1 MAISEKKVSM
11 DRAEPDLL
19 STHHRL
25 PTRYV
30 RRTGL
35 HLLPLRNSTIGSV
48 TMKSAI
54 AITLTLTFFLLLSAP
69 AAFADDQE
77 KAQKKALEQQANE
90 LIREAKDLEKLGQ
103 LLDARSRYVS
113 SQAFWET
120 KDAIQAIKHID
131 EEIHSRVKDAL
142 RQAHKLYDQ
151 GQFKPAA
158 DALENALKLGES
170 TAILSYDLALC
181 YQRTGDTAASLAYL
195 DQAASASPDPKRRLK
210 LQQLRSALVTGEQAI
225 AWKDADRVRI
235 DNVNGLVDSIG
246 FEASLDEG
254 PPSLQRESEKP
265 GASAVP
271 AAPSS
276 NATTSFDKTSRR
288 SSSLCQALKSLGSL
302 PANSPTY
309 TFDLANCAEG
319 NDRPGEA
326 SGLLTRYLQMS
337 PKATDADRVR
347 LRIEDLN
354 ALADLPEQKGA
365 QVRTIYSSASRSLE
379 ERKYD
384 RALVEFQKAASTDP
398 SFAPTQW
405 RLALLYEAMGNVK
418 LAQQYFNRFRELESD
433 AAARDAAGLHLETIE
448 IKRETYDKEVD
459 AAEGILSELLNRA
472 MNLTFNGM
480 DDRSALYKQRA
491 KATKKLYKKNQ
502 HLDRVG
508 GFSIPFAY
516 AKQQL
521 TEAGDHL
528 ATALALFPLG
538 AEANE
543 LMGLV
548 FLQANDGRSAMR
560 CFDAVAAQ
568 NLPVSFYGQ
577 LRSRHD
583 DHAVKCELG
592 RDGLR
597 FIFLSSYDKKAKPTP
612 PAKPAG
618 EDGLGDLVVDPGSS
632 REQDFEALT
641 VTLADIKKVETKN
654 GQLWLKL
661 AKELVTLSPIFMAA
675 ATPTEGPQGRRFA
688 NNYTRLFVRYP
699 GLEDSKLGNEG
710 LTGVEKLKLA
720 YDIANAGVNIVT
732 NLNPLGA
739 VSALQS
745 FIKIT
750 REIHGAVKS
759 LRVDFAAWEK
769 TFEDQQ
775 ALQTGSAFRPIPTA
789 PVSLIFLEELK

>member
-1 MAISEKKVSM
+1 
-11 DRAEPDLL
+11 
-19 STHHRL
+19 
-25 PTRYV
+25 
-30 RRTGL
+30 
-35 HLLPLRNSTIGSV
+35 
-48 TMKSAI
+48 MKSAI
-54 AITLTLTFFLLLSAP
+54 AITLTLTFFLLMSAP

-90 LIREAKDLEKLGQ
+90 LIKEAKDLEKSGQ
-103 LLDARSRYVS
+103 LLEARSRYAS

-131 EEIHSRVKDAL
+131 EEIHRRVKDAL

-158 DALENALKLGES
+158 EALESASKLGES

-195 DQAASASPDPKRRLK
+195 DQAASATRDPKLRLR
-210 LQQLRSALVTGEQAI
+210 LQQTRTALVTGEQAI

-235 DNVNGLVDSIG
+235 NNVNELIDSIG

-254 PPSLQRESEKP
+254 PPSLQREPEKP
-265 GASAVP
+265 GAPVGP
-271 AAPSS
+271 AALS
-276 NATTSFDKTSRR
+276 NNAPASTAKGSRR
-288 SSSLCQALKSLGSL
+288 SSSLCQALKSLGTL
-302 PANSPTY
+302 PANSPTFS
-309 TFDLANCAEG
+309 FDLANCAED
-319 NDRPGEA
+319 NDRPAEA
-326 SGLLTRYLQMS
+326 SQLLTRYLQMS
-337 PKATDADRVR
+337 PKAADADRVR
-347 LRIEDLN
+347 LRIADLN
-354 ALADLPEQKGA
+354 ALAELPEQKGA

-379 ERKYD
+379 ERKYE
-384 RALVEFQKAASTDP
+384 RALVEFQKAAATDP
-398 SFAPTQW
+398 SFAPTEW
-405 RLALLYEAMGNVK
+405 RVALLYEAMGNVDRAK
-418 LAQQYFNRFRELESD
+418 EHFNRFRELDSD
-433 AAARDAAGLHLETIE
+433 PAARDAAGLHLETLA
-448 IKRETYDKEVD
+448 IKRDTYDQEVA
-459 AAEGILSELLNRA
+459 AAEGILSDLLNRA

-480 DDRSALYKQRA
+480 EDRAALYKQRA

-521 TEAGDHL
+521 TEAADHL

-568 NLPVSFYGQ
+568 NLPVSFYAE
-577 LRSRHD
+577 LRGRKQ

-592 RDGLR
+592 RDRLR
-597 FIFLSSYDKKAKPTP
+597 LIFLSSYDKKAKPTA
-612 PAKPAG
+612 PAKPAA
-618 EDGLGDLVVDPGSS
+618 EDGLGDLVIEPGSS
-632 REQDFEALT
+632 REQDFESLT
-641 VTLADIKKVETKN
+641 LTLAEIKRVETKN
-654 GQLWLKL
+654 GQLLLKL
-661 AKELVTLSPIFMAA
+661 AKEEVTLSPIYMAA
-675 ATPTEGPQGRRFA
+675 TTPTEGPQGRRFG

-699 GLEDSKLGNEG
+699 GMEDSKLATES
-710 LTGVEKLKLA
+710 LTTGEKLKLA
-720 YDIANAGVNIVT
+720 YDIANAGMNIAT
-732 NLNPLGA
+732 SLNPIGS

-745 FIKIT
+745 FIKIA
-750 REIHGAVKS
+750 REIHGTVKS
-759 LRVDFAAWEK
+759 LRVNFAAWER

-789 PVSLIFLEELK
+789 QVSLIFLEELK